1 MAEWLCSGLQIRV
14 RRFDSDLSLQ
24 FMKFLVTG
32 SCGFI
37 GFHLCK
43 NLLEDEHEV
52 LGIDNLNSYYDVALK
67 KKRLEIL
74 QTFNNFKFFREDI
87 TDIQPINELFKD
99 FKPNIVI
106 NLAAQAGVRYSKINP
121 NSYIDSNV
129 LGFLNIFN
137 LCRNYEVKKF
147 IYASSSSIY
156 GSSENIPYK
165 EDSSPSPISLY
176 GKTKYINE
184 IISESF
190 ALENSFK
197 SVGLRFF
204 TVYGPYGRPD
214 MAYFKFSQKIK
225 ENLKI
230 ELYNRGNM
238 SRDMTYIDDIIQGI
252 KLVIKE
258 DKLIKKHE
266 IFNLGNT
273 KPIKTTDL
281 LFLIES
287 HYDKKAIIEYKDSEN
302 EVEITHADITK
313 ANSLIGYYPK
323 INISEGMENFFSWL
337 DKQ

>member
-1 MAEWLCSGLQIRV
+1 
-14 RRFDSDLSLQ
+14 
-24 FMKFLVTG
+24 MKFLVTG

-137 LCRNYEVKKF
+137 LCRDYEVKKF

-258 DKLIKKHE
+258 DKLMKKHE

>member
-1 MAEWLCSGLQIRV
+1 
-14 RRFDSDLSLQ
+14 
-24 FMKFLVTG
+24 MKFLVTG

-43 NLLEDEHEV
+43 NLLEAEHEV

-74 QTFNNFKFFREDI
+74 QTFNNFKFFREVI

-137 LCRNYEVKKF
+137 LCRDYEVKKF

>member
-1 MAEWLCSGLQIRV
+1 
-14 RRFDSDLSLQ
+14 
-24 FMKFLVTG
+24 MKFLVTG

-87 TDIQPINELFKD
+87 TGIQPINELFKD

-137 LCRNYEVKKF
+137 LCRDYEVKKF

-252 KLVIKE
+252 KLFIKE
-258 DKLIKKHE
+258 DKLMKKHE